1 MRGEG
6 IRKGWMMKG
15 LVYTDIINDGIITVH
30 TEILQE
36 THYYPFGL
44 EFQGHYIQQSG
55 FDYRYKYNDIE
66 RLKDLD
72 VGIDMAF
79 YRGLDATTGRWM
91 QVDPKAEHDISTSPY
106 VAHYNSPINFSDPLG
121 DCPFCPALSQMVA
134 ALSAVN
140 LSTILPAVTI
150 TASAATSASVLS
162 SASVAARG
170 AVAVATL
177 PTLTQSFVL
186 PQYDQWI
193 ESGYTT
199 APYQRYTF
207 FESEPGNSGR
217 TMHVEH
223 TLRSND
229 QGDLSIKNTFYR
241 WYDSFELLEKLG
253 GPTGVVEMVPNLIP
267 VKAAGSSISKSL
279 ALGSWTAAK
288 MRYWKLTNGGKVPT
302 GKALVQKN
310 ATGEI
315 IPKNVSKELHH
326 KEGRTGPDPHR
337 FSNLK
342 EVWPWEHQAIDKYRH
357 TGYEFIK
364 WIK

>member
-1 MRGEG
+1 
-6 IRKGWMMKG
+6 
-15 LVYTDIINDGIITVH
+15 
-30 TEILQE
+30 
-36 THYYPFGL
+36 
-44 EFQGHYIQQSG
+44 
-55 FDYRYKYNDIE
+55 
-66 RLKDLD
+66 
-72 VGIDMAF
+72 MAF
-79 YRGLDATTGRWM
+79 YRGLDPTTGRWM

-121 DCPFCPALSQMVA
+121 DCPFCPALSQTVA

-217 TMHVEH
+217 TLHVEY
-223 TLRSND
+223 TLRSD
-229 QGDLSIKNTFYR
+229 GLGGRYIENTFYR

-253 GPTGVVEMVPNLIP
+253 GPTGVVEMIPNLMP

-279 ALGSWTAAK
+279 TIVAAK
-288 MRYWKLTNGGKVPT
+288 VAAKGVGKFKFPGTNPAKAPKGFEWKGKPGSTPGSKDGNWYNPKTGESLRPDLNHPDPIGPHWDYKDPT
-302 GKALVQKN
+302 GKWWRIFQDGSNV
-310 ATGEI
+310 
-315 IPKNVSKELHH
+315 PK
-326 KEGRTGPDPHR
+326 
-337 FSNLK
+337 
-342 EVWPWEHQAIDKYRH
+342 
-357 TGYEFIK
+357 
-364 WIK
+364 